1 MVPCAVVLGYTF
13 AGCFAS
19 SRQEWAGLH
28 LDPETV
34 ADPASAVKSEGKYSS
49 KFLLIPFYQPGLQ
62 PGTICLHGGEEECCH
77 RSCEGLG
84 VLMHSRSTEPLP
96 LPKTCKCLPAPV

>member
-1 MVPCAVVLGYTF
+1 MLIFAFLLLLTVVPRAVVLGYTF

-19 SRQEWAGLH
+19 NRQEWAGLH

-34 ADPASAVKSEGKYSS
+34 ADPASAVKAEGKYSS
-49 KFLLIPFYQPGLQ
+49 NFLLIPFYQPGLQ
-62 PGTICLHGGEEECCH
+62 PGTICLYGGEEECCH

-84 VLMHSRSTEPLP
+84 VDALQEHR
-96 LPKTCKCLPAPV
+96 APSSP